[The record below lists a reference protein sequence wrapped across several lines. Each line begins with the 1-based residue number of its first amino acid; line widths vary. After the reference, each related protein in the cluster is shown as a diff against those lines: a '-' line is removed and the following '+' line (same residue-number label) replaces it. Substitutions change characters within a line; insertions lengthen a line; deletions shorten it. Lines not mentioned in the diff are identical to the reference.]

1 MVYEPILQ
9 DVYGFTHLR
18 IHYKNNRY
26 LHQIEMKRGVSISV
40 RTDRKLAPCF
50 TFPSHFA
57 HRMFTKKENHD
68 IPYNGVRNK
77 RALRNPA
84 TERDV
89 MKKIEEIKDPILRVF
104 RTPHHY
110 YLYSMNTDSVVEIN
124 AHIYSYFH
132 TGRDLSLLEEADH
145 RILSGLI
152 DKGHISDRRVRT
164 IYSPLDVRKAVSS
177 GMEQLTLQVTQA
189 CNLTC
194 SYCPYA
200 NATDGV
206 LQRNHSSKS
215 MDFTTAR
222 KAVDY
227 FFAHSWATEE
237 VVVSFYG
244 GEPLLAFPLIRRVV
258 EYIERE
264 YAGIRVRYNMTTNAT
279 LFTDTMIEFLTENGF
294 DILFSLDGP
303 ASIHDINRRRADGSG
318 SFRAA
323 YKKLQKVISAYGEDY
338 QKHIQLNMV
347 FDPANDLDQ
356 VLELFRDPD
365 FPRGIHVMGDRA
377 EDTELERPIPVT
389 EDFCSKIAYQY
400 FLGYLQQCNM
410 VDGLDL
416 IPFVR
421 SGFSETEKT
430 AILLEEKDQCLPDQG
445 IPGGPCI
452 PGKRRLFVSTDG
464 TYYPCEKVNELSEA
478 MKIGHVDTG
487 IDFDKAER
495 LLNIAALTPD
505 KCRNCWAFHHC
516 LVCQRYAVGDGDLD
530 PEIKNSHCQRSY
542 SYMDLILQEYAL
554 LRECAENYRR
564 NSHRKTQKNT
574 RESLQNDTQQSLPK
588 DTRDSSK
595 NSTQKNTQTTAADP
609 AREPGSASPEHRERR
624 AG

>member
-1 MVYEPILQ
+1 
-9 DVYGFTHLR
+9 
-18 IHYKNNRY
+18 
-26 LHQIEMKRGVSISV
+26 MKR
-40 RTDRKLAPCF
+40 
-50 TFPSHFA
+50 
-57 HRMFTKKENHD
+57 
-68 IPYNGVRNK
+68 
-77 RALRNPA
+77 
-84 TERDV
+84 
-89 MKKIEEIKDPILRVF
+89 IEEIKDPVLRVF
-104 RTPHHY
+104 RTPRRF

-124 AHIYSYFH
+124 EHIYSYFRN
-132 TGRDLSLLEEADH
+132 GRDLSLLDEADH

-152 DKGHISDRRVRT
+152 DRGHISDRRVLKL
-164 IYSPLDVRKAVSS
+164 YSPVDVKKEVSS

-222 KAVDY
+222 KVVDY

-237 VVVSFYG
+237 VVISFYG

-264 YAGIRVRYNMTTNAT
+264 YTGIRVRYNMTTNAT
-279 LFTDTMIEFLTENGF
+279 LFTDTMISFMAERRF

-303 ASIHDINRRRADGSG
+303 ASIHDQNRRRADGSG
-318 SFRAA
+318 SFAAA
-323 YKKLQKVISAYGEDY
+323 YKNLQRIIAAYGEDY
-338 QKHIQLNMV
+338 RRHIQINMV

-356 VLELFRDPD
+356 VLELFRNPD
-365 FPRGIHVMGDRA
+365 FPRGIQV
-377 EDTELERPIPVT
+377 
-389 EDFCSKIAYQY
+389 
-400 FLGYLQQCNM
+400 
-410 VDGLDL
+410 
-416 IPFVR
+416 PFVR

-430 AILLEEKDQCLPDQG
+430 AILLEEKNQCLPEQG
-445 IPGGPCI
+445 IPGGPCV

-464 TYYPCEKVNELSEA
+464 TFYPCEKVNELSEA
-478 MKIGHVDTG
+478 MKIGNVDTG
-487 IDFDKAER
+487 IDFEKAER
-495 LLNIAALTPD
+495 LLNIASLTPD

-554 LRECAENYRR
+554 LRECGEN
-564 NSHRKTQKNT
+564 
-574 RESLQNDTQQSLPK
+574 
-588 DTRDSSK
+588 
-595 NSTQKNTQTTAADP
+595 
-609 AREPGSASPEHRERR
+609 RERR

>member
-1 MVYEPILQ
+1 
-9 DVYGFTHLR
+9 
-18 IHYKNNRY
+18 
-26 LHQIEMKRGVSISV
+26 MKR
-40 RTDRKLAPCF
+40 
-50 TFPSHFA
+50 
-57 HRMFTKKENHD
+57 
-68 IPYNGVRNK
+68 
-77 RALRNPA
+77 
-84 TERDV
+84 
-89 MKKIEEIKDPILRVF
+89 IEEIKDPILRVF
-104 RTPHHY
+104 RTPRRF

-124 AHIYSYFH
+124 EHIYSYFRN
-132 TGRDLSLLEEADH
+132 GRDLSLLDEADH

-152 DKGHISDRRVRT
+152 DRGHISDRRVLT
-164 IYSPLDVRKAVSS
+164 IYSPVDVRKEVSS

-264 YAGIRVRYNMTTNAT
+264 YTGIRIRYNMTTNAT
-279 LFTDTMIEFLTENGF
+279 LFTDAMISFMAERGF

-303 ASIHDINRRRADGSG
+303 ASIHDQNRRRADGSG
-318 SFRAA
+318 SFAAA
-323 YKKLQKVISAYGEDY
+323 YKNLQRIIAAYGEDY
-338 QKHIQLNMV
+338 RRHIQINMV

-356 VLELFRDPD
+356 VLELFRNPD
-365 FPRGIHVMGDRA
+365 FPRGIQVMGDRA
-377 EDTELERPIPVT
+377 EDTELDRQIPMT
-389 EDFCSKIAYQY
+389 ESFSGKISYQY
-400 FLGYLQQCNM
+400 FLGYLQQCNI
-410 VDGLDL
+410 VDGLDP

-430 AILLEEKDQCLPDQG
+430 AILLEEKNQCLPEQG
-445 IPGGPCI
+445 IPGGPCV

-464 TYYPCEKVNELSEA
+464 TFYPCEKVNELSEA
-478 MKIGHVDTG
+478 MKIGNVDTG
-487 IDFDKAER
+487 IDFEKAER
-495 LLNIAALTPD
+495 LLNIASLTPD

-530 PEIKNSHCQRSY
+530 PEIKNKYCQRSY

-554 LRECAENYRR
+554 LRECGEN
-564 NSHRKTQKNT
+564 
-574 RESLQNDTQQSLPK
+574 
-588 DTRDSSK
+588 
-595 NSTQKNTQTTAADP
+595 
-609 AREPGSASPEHRERR
+609 RERR